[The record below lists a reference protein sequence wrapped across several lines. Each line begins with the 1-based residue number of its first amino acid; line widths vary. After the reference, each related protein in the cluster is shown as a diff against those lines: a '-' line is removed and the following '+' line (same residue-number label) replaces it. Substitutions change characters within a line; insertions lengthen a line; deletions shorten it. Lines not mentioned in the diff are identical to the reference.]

1 MPKQKK
7 NLRGVKSL
15 KEYHSLN
22 NNRRENLKS
31 YTDTSSP
38 GSHSIPG
45 SPVRKQVNVTSNSD
59 VQLGKS

>member
-1 MPKQKK
+1 MPEREKK
-7 NLRGVKSL
+7 LHGVKSL
-15 KEYHSLN
+15 KEYRSLN

-45 SPVRKQVNVTSNSD
+45 SRLRKQVHNVK
-59 VQLGKS
+59 Q